1 MNGATEQAPGALPV
15 RWGLGRGRR
24 KAIRIAAVVAAVA
37 VAAVAAIGG
46 SLYRV
51 AEHNVERV
59 DLPALADKTSA
70 AEPINVLVVGSDSRD
85 GLTRQEREAY
95 VLGPAYAGQRG
106 DSVILVSISPD
117 RADAAVVSFPRD
129 LLVVDGERESK
140 LTETFAR
147 GPDHVVEVLQRA
159 TGVPIHHYVEMSIP
173 GFLDV
178 LGAIGGVELCIDYDL
193 HDVKSGSDLQQG
205 CHELTP
211 AQALAFVRSR
221 STPLGD
227 FDRIERQQVF
237 MRALLDRLIATR
249 TLVDVPRLFAVVDDI
264 SSNVT
269 TDSNLGVGHM
279 RSLAKE
285 LRGLAEGQVPM
296 VVVPGYTDQL
306 GTKDYVVAYEAGA
319 RALYRSLRLGRPIP
333 PRGPPDERRATGVTI
348 WSGGRDAAA
357 ELVRRTLFWS
367 AFAVRDVVPGPA
379 APPPRTVVYAS
390 PGHELRA
397 AWVAATLGAT
407 VVSTPDDVRF
417 PDGVQVI
424 VAVGAD
430 AQPAGAGGGDGKP

>member
-15 RWGLGRGRR
+15 RWGFGGGGR
-24 KAIRIAAVVAAVA
+24 KAMRIVAVVAAVA
-37 VAAVAAIGG
+37 MVAVAVIGG

-51 AEHNVERV
+51 ADHNVERLQ
-59 DLPALADKTSA
+59 LPALADKTSA

-85 GLTRQEREAY
+85 GLTPEERDRY

-106 DSVILVSISPD
+106 DSVILVSIRPD

-140 LTETFAR
+140 LTETFAD
-147 GPDHVVEVLQRA
+147 GPDHVVQVLQRA

-173 GFLDV
+173 GFLGV
-178 LGAIGGVELCIDYDL
+178 LGAIGGVELCIDYEL
-193 HDVKSGSDLQQG
+193 RDVKSGADLQQG

-237 MRALLDRLIATR
+237 MRALLDRLVATR
-249 TLVDVPRLFAVVDDI
+249 TLVDVPRLFTVVDHI
-264 SSNVT
+264 SSNIT
-269 TDSNLGVGHM
+269 TDSDLGVGQM
-279 RSLAKE
+279 RSLANE

-296 VVVPGYTDQL
+296 VVVPAYTDQL
-306 GTKDYVVAYEAGA
+306 GAKDYVVAYQPGA

-333 PRGPPDERRATGVTI
+333 PRGAPEERRATGVGI

-367 AFAVRDVVPGPA
+367 AFALQQVVPGPA
-379 APPPRTVVYAS
+379 APPPSTVVYAS
-390 PGHELRA
+390 PSHELRA

-407 VVSTPDDVRF
+407 VVPTPGDVRF

-430 AQPAGAGGGDGKP
+430 APPAGAGGGEERP